1 MASLLMG
8 KPWLYIFF
16 ILSALMLSCQ
26 ERKISRADEFR
37 EEVRR
42 NDSTELAQARADL
55 EEAGREVSRLEK
67 LVEAFK
73 AQFVFE
79 KVEKYQTQGYW
90 VLPSYKGSKE
100 RFMFFP
106 EVEESG
112 KMLLVNIDKQRRYA
126 FTEVNLD
133 NEDYKAPLPKGL
145 SKQQVADVDEC
156 YAFAKTMKLLEE
168 ARQRQE
174 KMTLKIRFYEE
185 KIKRAK

>member
-1 MASLLMG
+1 MVE
-8 KPWLYIFF
+8 
-16 ILSALMLSCQ
+16 Q
-26 ERKISRADEFR
+26 RR
-37 EEVRR
+37 EEIRK

-55 EEAGREVSRLEK
+55 EEAGSEISRLEK
-67 LVEAFK
+67 LVETFK

-90 VLPSYKGSKE
+90 VLPAYKGSKE
-100 RFMFFP
+100 RFTFFP

-133 NEDYKAPLPKGL
+133 NEDYKAQLSKGL
-145 SKQQVADVDEC
+145 SRQQLTDVDEC

-168 ARQRQE
+168 TRQRQE
-174 KMTLKIRFYEE
+174 KMTLKVRFYEE

>member
-1 MASLLMG
+1 MVE
-8 KPWLYIFF
+8 
-16 ILSALMLSCQ
+16 Q
-26 ERKISRADEFR
+26 RR
-37 EEVRR
+37 EEIRK

-55 EEAGREVSRLEK
+55 EEAGSEISRLEK
-67 LVEAFK
+67 LVETFK
-73 AQFVFE
+73 DRFVFE

-90 VLPSYKGSKE
+90 VLPAYKGSKE
-100 RFMFFP
+100 RFTFFP

-133 NEDYKAPLPKGL
+133 NEDYKAQLSKGL
-145 SKQQVADVDEC
+145 SRQQLTDVDEC

-168 ARQRQE
+168 TRQRQE
-174 KMTLKIRFYEE
+174 KMTLKVRFYEE

>member
-1 MASLLMG
+1 MVE
-8 KPWLYIFF
+8 
-16 ILSALMLSCQ
+16 Q
-26 ERKISRADEFR
+26 RR
-37 EEVRR
+37 EEIRK
-42 NDSTELAQARADL
+42 NDSTELAQARIDM
-55 EEAGREVSRLEK
+55 EEAECEVNRLEK

-73 AQFVFE
+73 GQFVFE

-90 VLPSYKGSKE
+90 VRPSNKGSKE

-112 KMLLVNIDKQRRYA
+112 KMLLVNIDKQRRYT

-133 NEDYKAPLPKGL
+133 NEDYKAQLPKGL
-145 SKQQVADVDEC
+145 SKQQLADVDEC

-185 KIKRAK
+185 KINRGK